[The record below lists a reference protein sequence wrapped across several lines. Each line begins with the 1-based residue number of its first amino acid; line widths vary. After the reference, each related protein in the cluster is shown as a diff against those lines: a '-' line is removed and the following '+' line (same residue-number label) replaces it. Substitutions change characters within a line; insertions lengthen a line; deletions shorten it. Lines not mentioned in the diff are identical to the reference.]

1 METIRAKKYHI
12 VEVEWGDSLRTGG
25 WRDIKE
31 YMELTVTP
39 TIKSVGY
46 LLKSNRTA
54 VTLIQSY
61 DPAHN
66 NMTDSITIPRSAV
79 RKVTRLVRKE

>member
-1 METIRAKKYHI
+1 MTAKKYQP
-12 VEVEWGDSLRTGG
+12 VEVEWVDSFRTGG

-31 YMELTVTP
+31 YRELTVTP

-46 LLKSNRTA
+46 LLKSNRTV
-54 VTLIQSY
+54 VTLIQSH
-61 DPAHN
+61 DPTHN

-79 RKVTRLVRKE
+79 KSVRRLA

>member
-1 METIRAKKYHI
+1 MTTAKYRI
-12 VEVEWGDSLRTGG
+12 VEVEWVDSLRTGG

-46 LLKSNRTA
+46 LLKSNRTV
-54 VTLIQSY
+54 VTLIQSH
-61 DPAHN
+61 DPTNN

-79 RKVTRLVRKE
+79 KNVRKLA